1 MRSNILKLLITLNH
15 QSLSFKTI
23 RTSNTPFTYWNNQL
37 KPLNEYSK
45 LSIFQLCF
53 MQNSCPDAYA
63 IVPIM
68 PTASAKLCL
77 VVTGEKGWAS
87 QPASQQASQPASQP
101 ANYTKHTPRETLNRK
116 GTFSMAFCGLRSVW
130 MVFFVGAFDLRD
142 GDSAQNLGAQIDQKW
157 RQRWFT
163 MFFT

>member
-87 QPASQQASQPASQP
+87 QQASQPSSKQARQPATAIQQANQPASQP
-101 ANYTKHTPRETLNRK
+101 SSKQASESWRPVGRLKEGVWRGGRPHRKKNLHSLSWGGCRPPRPPL
-116 GTFSMAFCGLRSVW
+116 
-130 MVFFVGAFDLRD
+130 
-142 GDSAQNLGAQIDQKW
+142 
-157 RQRWFT
+157 
-163 MFFT
+163 

>member
-15 QSLSFKTI
+15 QSLNFKTI
-23 RTSNTPFTYWNNQL
+23 RSSNTPFTYWNNQL

-87 QPASQQASQPASQP
+87 KPAI
-101 ANYTKHTPRETLNRK
+101 NYTKHTPRETLNRK
-116 GTFSMAFCGLRSVW
+116 GTFSMAFCDSRWGW
-130 MVFFVGAFDLRD
+130 MVFFVGACDLRD

-163 MFFT
+163 MCFT